1 MRAWPPRHIVVAI
14 DFGEA
19 SGRAC
24 GAAAAIARATAA
36 RVTVLHAEQF
46 EVPPYFTH
54 EQLDTLEAELR
65 TARTHAEA
73 HARDFAAAHGLD
85 ADTVAIS
92 DRPAAD
98 AILHAAEAADL
109 VVLGSH
115 GRRGPSRWW
124 MGSVSDRVAKASP
137 APVLVVRAGDP
148 PASADELLARARPGG
163 GIDRPLDG
171 GGQPMKTTID
181 ETTFGLRV
189 HPRLDFTAAL
199 ERTQAA
205 LQAEGFGVL
214 TTIDMQ
220 QALKEKIGR
229 DIRPYTILGA
239 CNPPLASRALD
250 AEPDIGLL
258 LPCNV
263 AVYEAADGGTVVA
276 AMAPV
281 AALGVVGENGALADV
296 AREADAKL
304 RRALEA
310 VSS

>member
-24 GAAAAIARATAA
+24 GAAATLARATGA

-46 EVPPYFTH
+46 EAPPYFTH

-85 ADTVAIS
+85 ADMVSIS
-92 DRPAAD
+92 DRPAAE
-98 AILHAAEAADL
+98 AILQAAEAADL
-109 VVLGSH
+109 VLLGSH

-124 MGSVSDRVAKASP
+124 LGSVSDRVAKASP
-137 APVLVVRAGDP
+137 APVLVVRADDP
-148 PASADELLARARPGG
+148 PASADELLARARPGDG
-163 GIDRPLDG
+163 LDRPFER
-171 GGQPMKTTID
+171 GGQPVRTMID

-189 HPRLDFTAAL
+189 RPRLDFTSAL

-205 LQAEGFGVL
+205 LKAEGFGVI
-214 TTIDMQ
+214 TTIDMK
-220 QALKEKIGR
+220 QALEEKVGR

-239 CNPPLASRALD
+239 CNPQLASRALD
-250 AEPDIGLL
+250 AEAEIGLL

-263 AVYEAADGGTVVA
+263 VVYEAADGGTVVA

-281 AALGVVGENGALADV
+281 AALGVVGENGNLAGV

-310 VSS
+310 VAS